1 MHLQILFCVL
11 YFGFCFGCL
20 WRAFN
25 WQIRDILNSNTDE
38 ILIIET
44 AF

>member
-11 YFGFCFGCL
+11 LCGLGFGCL

-25 WQIRDILNSNTDE
+25 WQIQDLLTSNTDE